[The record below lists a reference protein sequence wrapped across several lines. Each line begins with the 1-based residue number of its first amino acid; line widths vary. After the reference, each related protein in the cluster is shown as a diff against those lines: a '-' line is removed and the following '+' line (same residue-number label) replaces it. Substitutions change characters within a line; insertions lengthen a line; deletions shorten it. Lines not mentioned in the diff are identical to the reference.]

1 VLITRGQVG
10 AENADAAARS
20 LAAYDVAA
28 RAETAAAQAAEDPTA
43 PPQPAPPK
51 TEPGHVDELASQAE
65 TAGHD
70 AIKARATAATARAR
84 VETTAPGALEAREDA
99 RRAEFL
105 AADPNGP
112 PQLEGGQPPQPWD
125 DWPHGYL
132 SDAELVDTAA
142 RGRCRTDR
150 GLSSNRTVNGV
161 SGSGRAELSP
171 STVPMRV
178 ASLRSR
184 SCNGSVA
191 LGWLLMGR
199 SYFAAYAGGVPD

>member
-99 RRAEFL
+99 RRAEE
-105 AADPNGP
+105 ARPPCSPAGSSPPTPTARRNSRADSRRSHGTTGP
-112 PQLEGGQPPQPWD
+112 TGTFPTPSWSTPPP
-125 DWPHGYL
+125 G
-132 SDAELVDTAA
+132 A
-142 RGRCRTDR
+142 
-150 GLSSNRTVNGV
+150 
-161 SGSGRAELSP
+161 
-171 STVPMRV
+171 V
-178 ASLRSR
+178 AVRI
-184 SCNGSVA
+184 GA
-191 LGWLLMGR
+191 
-199 SYFAAYAGGVPD
+199 